1 MNIGFDLDKVLIDY
15 PPFVPAKLV
24 DLLYKEK
31 SNGILKY
38 RIPSKPEQY
47 LRLLTHL
54 SILRPPIT
62 ENITFILSPKINNSK
77 YYLISSRFGFL
88 KGRTQNLIQKYNFSS
103 IFNGM
108 FFNFENKQP
117 HLFKNETIKKLGLD
131 RYIDDD
137 LPLLRFLSKKNP
149 DTKFYW
155 LNKNKTGKINK
166 NLFAVTE
173 ISGILR

>member
-1 MNIGFDLDKVLIDY
+1 MNIGFDLDRVLINY
-15 PPFVPAKLV
+15 PPFVPAKLI

-31 SNGILKY
+31 SNGLLKY

-47 LRLLTHL
+47 FRLLTHL

-62 ENITFILSPKINNSK
+62 ENIAFIKLPKTNNSK

-88 KGRTQNLIQKYNFSS
+88 KRRTQSLIQKYNLNS

-117 HLFKNETIKKLGLD
+117 HLFKNETIKKLKLD

-137 LPLLRFLSKKNP
+137 LSLLKYLSKKNP
-149 DTKFYW
+149 NTKFYW
-155 LNKNKTGKINK
+155 LNKTKTGEIDK

-173 ISGILR
+173 ISDILR

>member
-1 MNIGFDLDKVLIDY
+1 MNIGFDLDKVLINY
-15 PPFVPAKLV
+15 PPFVPAKLI

-31 SNGILKY
+31 SNGVLKY
-38 RIPSKPEQY
+38 RIPSKFEQY

-62 ENITFILSPKINNSK
+62 ENIAFIKSPKASNSK
-77 YYLISSRFGFL
+77 YYLISGRFGFL

-103 IFNGM
+103 IFNEM

-117 HLFKNETIKKLGLD
+117 HLFKNEAIKKLKLD

-137 LPLLRFLSKKNP
+137 LPLLRFLSEKNP
-149 DTKFYW
+149 TVRFYW
-155 LNKNKTGKINK
+155 LNKNRDGELSR
-166 NLFAVTE
+166 NLFAITR
-173 ISGILR
+173 ISDILN